1 MWQNWKARITAF
13 LALLMTAGTLAIPAR
28 SDDKSAATYKQKCVA
43 CHGADG
49 KGDTPTGKALGL
61 RSFASAETTKMSDE
75 ELANIIEKG
84 KGKMPKYGSS
94 LKPDEIKAIVAY
106 IRALGK

>member
-1 MWQNWKARITAF
+1 MI
-13 LALLMTAGTLAIPAR
+13 AGMLAIPAR

-49 KGDTPTGKALGL
+49 KGSTPTGKALGI
-61 RSFASAETTKMSDE
+61 RSLTSAETIKMGDQ
-75 ELANIIEKG
+75 ELAEIIEKG

-94 LKPDEIKAIVAY
+94 MKPDEIKAMVAY
-106 IRALGK
+106 VRALGK

>member
-1 MWQNWKARITAF
+1 MNQNWKVRATTCFNILGIAT
-13 LALLMTAGTLAIPAR
+13 LLAIPAR

-49 KGDTPTGKALGL
+49 KGDTPTGKALGVH
-61 RSFASAETTKMSDE
+61 SFASAETSKMSDQ
-75 ELANIIEKG
+75 ELADVIEKG

-94 LKPDEIKAIVAY
+94 MKPEEIKAMVAY
-106 IRALGK
+106 IRTLGK